1 MPMRD
6 VAIVGAGM
14 TRFGKYLERSLKD
27 LGREA
32 IEGALQAAGMEA
44 RAIEAA
50 VVGNAM
56 AGLIS
61 GQECIRGQVVLREM
75 GIGGIPVVN
84 TENACAS
91 SATAFHVAWL
101 YVASGMYDTVLALG
115 MEKLYHRDKARSFHA
130 IGSAVDVELMQQIVA
145 QMKAAQ
151 APAAKAGT
159 AGEPGK
165 SRSMFMDFYAA
176 FARAHMQRYGTTKEQ
191 YAKIAVKNHLHGS
204 LNPHAQYRERCTV
217 EEVLASPVVAEPL
230 TRLMCSP
237 IGDGAAAVVLTAAER
252 APRFTSKPVFVRAS
266 VLGSGQDPQPGAPGI
281 TTRVARRAYEIAGI
295 GPEDVNVAEVHDAS
309 APAELVIYEELGFCQ
324 PGEGGK
330 LIDDG
335 VTGLSGRL
343 PVNTSGG
350 LLAKGHP
357 VGATGVAQICE
368 VVWQLRGEAGERQVK
383 NAKVGLTEN
392 GGGMVRNEA
401 AALSVHVLSA

>member
-1 MPMRD
+1 MRD

-14 TRFGKYLERSLKD
+14 TRFGKYLDRSMKD
-27 LGREA
+27 LAREA
-32 IEGALQAAGMEA
+32 VEHALQGTGIEPHAL
-44 RAIEAA
+44 EAA

-101 YVASGMYDTVLALG
+101 YVASGMYDCVLALG
-115 MEKLYHRDKARSFHA
+115 MEKLYHADKTRSFQA

-145 QMKAAQ
+145 QMKAAST
-151 APAAKAGT
+151 AKPKDAQ

-176 FARAHMQRYGTTKEQ
+176 FARAHMEKYGTTKEHF
-191 YAKIAVKNHLHGS
+191 AKIAVKNHYHGS
-204 LNPHAQYRERCTV
+204 LNPHAQYRHRCTL
-217 EEVLASPVVAEPL
+217 EEVLQSPVIAEPL

-237 IGDGAAAVVLTAAER
+237 IGDGAAAVILTAKDR
-252 APRFTSKPVFVRAS
+252 APRFTTKPVHVRAS
-266 VLGSGQDPQPGAPGI
+266 VLGSGKDPEPGVPDI
-281 TTRVARRAYEIAGI
+281 TTRVARRAYEVAGI

-309 APAELVIYEELGFCQ
+309 APAELVIYEELELCK

-330 LIDDG
+330 LVDDG
-335 VTGLSGRL
+335 VTELTGRL
-343 PVNTSGG
+343 PVNPSGG

-368 VVWQLRGEAGERQVK
+368 IFWQLRGEAGDRQVK

-401 AALSVHVLSA
+401 AALSVHVLSV